1 MTATH
6 GSSKAPRFTAL
17 VLAGQRAGERNPVAA
32 FGGTTHKCVVSLR
45 GRPMINWVLGALL
58 ESPWIRQA
66 IVSIETPELLAG
78 IPEIVQRQSEGRLVL
93 VRSAGHLGDSVVT
106 ALRGRDDAYPV
117 LVTTADNALLTVAM
131 IEHFCSQM
139 LSRRIDAAVAL
150 APFELVR
157 AAHPG
162 SKDRSSYRLRDG
174 GFSNCNLFGLGS
186 ARALAGI
193 ELFRSGGQFGKKPRR
208 VIGAVGPWLGLR
220 YLARVIT
227 LRGLERG
234 LSRRFGIELGVVEM
248 PFAEA
253 PIDVDDVAS
262 YRRVER
268 ILADRE
274 NTHPAGD

>member
-1 MTATH
+1 MTGA
-6 GSSKAPRFTAL
+6 KVPRFTAL
-17 VLAGQRAGERNPVAA
+17 VLAGQRAGERNPVAE
-32 FGGTTHKCVVSLR
+32 FGGTTHKCVVTLR
-45 GRPMINWVLGALL
+45 GRPMIGWVLSALL
-58 ESPWIRQA
+58 ESPWIRQVL
-66 IVSIETPELLAG
+66 VSIEAPELLAG
-78 IPEIVQRQSEGRLVL
+78 IPEIDRPRAEGRLHL
-93 VRSAGHLGDSVVT
+93 VRSAGHLGESVV
-106 ALRGRDDAYPV
+106 AGLRDRDDAYPV
-117 LVTTADNALLTVAM
+117 LVTTADNALLTPAM
-131 IEHFCSQM
+131 LDHFCTQM
-139 LSRRIDAAVAL
+139 SSRRIDAAVAL

-174 GFSNCNLFGLGS
+174 GYSNCNLFGLGA

-208 VIGAVGPWLGLR
+208 VIGAVGPWLGLC

-234 LSRRFGIELGVVEM
+234 LSRRFGIELGIVEM

-268 ILADRE
+268 ILAARE
-274 NTHPAGD
+274 QAHATAG